1 MAISIQEYTLI
12 DNKRDLEEF
21 YNKNQNI
28 DWLCFDTEF
37 VGEKRFVTL
46 LCLIQVATEHGF
58 YLIDPLKL
66 PHVDPLLKLI
76 EDERIIKIT
85 HAGDNDYR
93 LLYNLYG
100 ILPKNVFDTQ
110 IASGF
115 VGYKYPVSFRRL
127 MESELSMRLSKG
139 YAVTDW
145 ESRPFKAKQLKY
157 ALDDVVY
164 LYDLWKLL
172 EQKLIK
178 EGRLAWAEE
187 EFAVLEQA
195 SYYYKSPYKEA
206 LSSSMI
212 KALNR
217 KEQVFLIRLYAWRI
231 KVASE
236 KNYSKEMV
244 LPSKMIGQ
252 IVRSIHS
259 GKDALKSNRRIPDK
273 IAQRYGDTFVELYKK
288 SITAEEKRVLK
299 KIPNDYV
306 DNPKNDL
313 LMEML
318 NLLIRYKCMQ
328 EGVSPN
334 LVLPRAIVKR
344 LKAEENFNEPLL
356 ENSWRREF
364 LGEDFINWLKYRDQ
378 LEIEMSDGK
387 IALTLEQKKK

>member
-21 YNKNQNI
+21 YKKNQNI

-66 PHVDPLLKLI
+66 PHVDPLLRLI
-76 EDERIIKIT
+76 EDEKIIKIT

-164 LYDLWKLL
+164 LYDLWKSL
-172 EQKLIK
+172 EQKLKK

-334 LVLPRAIVKR
+334 LVLPRSIVKR
-344 LKAEENFNEPLL
+344 LKAEESFNEPLL

-378 LEIEMSDGK
+378 LEIEMSGGK
-387 IALTLEQKKK
+387 IALIMEPPKK